1 MGLMANER
9 NAETV
14 AVLEVET
21 GEGGGAVELIRFADG
36 LHAIKCGRKRRDGRP
51 AYWTIPGARA
61 RDWAAA
67 IALLCDTHAVER
79 GRRKKSETER

>member
-1 MGLMANER
+1 MANER
-9 NAETV
+9 AETI

-21 GEGGGAVELIRFADG
+21 GEGGGAVELLRFADG
-36 LHAIKCGRKRRDGRP
+36 QHAIKLRRKRRDGRE
-51 AYWTIPGARA
+51 AFWTAPGARA

-79 GRRKKSETER
+79 GRRKTER